1 MNYKTKKAIP
11 TSGRIVP
18 PGAVLTQHVLGYY
31 RLTMNGDNLMSF
43 ENHFVEN
50 TPEFFEPVREWT
62 DDDMIEFGHYIRD
75 LTKFSNTL
83 RTMDDHFV
91 TFKALKK

>member
-18 PGAVLTQHVLGYY
+18 PGAVLTPHVLGYY
-31 RLTMNGDNLMSF
+31 RLMMNGDNLMSF

-62 DDDMIEFGHYIRD
+62 DNDMIAFGCYVRD

-83 RTMDDHFV
+83 
-91 TFKALKK
+91 